1 VSCRADIRRSPAWI
15 GVSAMTALTFAF
27 LLAPI
32 VVVLIEAFN
41 NSELMSFPPQ
51 ALSLRW
57 FRAFFANAEF
67 MNSLWLSLKL
77 GLTAAAISTALGTM
91 AGLALAR
98 AGSASASLQT
108 LLLSPL
114 YVPRVLIGLALLLAF
129 AWLNVSGALWGM
141 ILGHVLITM
150 PYATR
155 TVVVGMQAVD
165 PSVEEAAR
173 MLGATR
179 WQTFRLVTVPI
190 IRASLMSGFIFA
202 LIISFSDIYLALF
215 ISGPQSITLPMRLFT
230 FMEWDQSPLVAAA
243 SAVQIALIFSVIL
256 IVGRLF
262 GLSSPGRVE

>member
-1 VSCRADIRRSPAWI
+1 MSAMTGTRRSPAWI
-15 GVSAMTALTFAF
+15 AVSVFSAFVMAF

-41 NSELMSFPPQ
+41 DSELMSFPPQ
-51 ALSLRW
+51 GFSLRW
-57 FRAFFANAEF
+57 FQAFFANAEF
-67 MNSLWLSLKL
+67 MGSLWLSLQL
-77 GLTAAAISTALGTM
+77 ALIAAAISTALGAM

-98 AGSASASLQT
+98 SGARSASLQT
-108 LLLSPL
+108 VLLSPL
-114 YVPRVLIGLALLLAF
+114 YVPRVLVGLALLLAF
-129 AWLNVSGALWGM
+129 AWLNISGSLLGL

-155 TVVVGMQAVD
+155 TVVVGMRAVE

-179 WQTFRLVTVPI
+179 VQTFRLVTLPI
-190 IRASLMSGFIFA
+190 IRSALMSGFIFA

-215 ISGPQSITLPMRLFT
+215 ISGPQSITLPLRLFT

-243 SAVQIALIFSVIL
+243 SAVQIVLILSVIL
-256 IVGRLF
+256 VAGRLF
-262 GLSSPGRVE
+262 GLSSPGSVE